1 MTKNSGPHYVYI
13 VRCKDGTFY
22 TGYTN
27 DLEQRLEKHNTGQG
41 AKYTRGRGP
50 VKLVYKRRF
59 KSYNQALKA
68 EWEIKSFTRQ
78 EKEAL
83 LVDKK

>member
-1 MTKNSGPHYVYI
+1 MAKTSGPHYVYI
-13 VRCKDGTFY
+13 VRCKDGTLY

-50 VKLVYKRRF
+50 VKLVYKKRF
-59 KSYNQALKA
+59 KSYSQALKA
-68 EWEIKSFTRQ
+68 ECTIKKLSRE
-78 EKEAL
+78 EKQKL
-83 LVDKK
+83 I

>member
-1 MTKNSGPHYVYI
+1 MAKTSGPYYVYI
-13 VRCKDGTFY
+13 IQCKDGTLY

-27 DLEQRLEKHNTGQG
+27 DLAHRLKMHNSGQG

-59 KSYNQALKA
+59 KSYNQVLKA
-68 EWEIKSFTRQ
+68 EWKIKKLSRK
-78 EKEAL
+78 EKLAML
-83 LVDKK
+83 CFK

>member
-1 MTKNSGPHYVYI
+1 MPKNHGPHYVYI
-13 VRCKDGTFY
+13 VRCKDGTLY

-27 DLEQRLEKHNTGQG
+27 DLEQRIAKHNAGQG
-41 AKYTRGRGP
+41 AKYTRGRRP
-50 VKLVYKRRF
+50 VKLAYKKRF
-59 KSYNQALKA
+59 KSYSQALKA
-68 EWEIKSFTRQ
+68 EWKIKSFTRR